1 MPISAH
7 VSLNRFCIVYAKLLE
22 YTTCVLCLTNESPLF
37 GLLDLKSKKE
47 CENSDH
53 GHFKSIAHDFAI
65 IKLFSIRKIPK
76 TFKSCSWCLFKP
88 IERLTEFIN
97 MVRMFFTFEAG

>member
-22 YTTCVLCLTNESPLF
+22 YTTCVLYLTNESPLF

-53 GHFKSIAHDFAI
+53 GHFKSIGHDFAI
-65 IKLFSIRKIPK
+65 IKKISIRKITK
-76 TFKSCSWCLFKP
+76 AFKPCSWCLFKL
-88 IERLTEFIN
+88 IERLMKFIN